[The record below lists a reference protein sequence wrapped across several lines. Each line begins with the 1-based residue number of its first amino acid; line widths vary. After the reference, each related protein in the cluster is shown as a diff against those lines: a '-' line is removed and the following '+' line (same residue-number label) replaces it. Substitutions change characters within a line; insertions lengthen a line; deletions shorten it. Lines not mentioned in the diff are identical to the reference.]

1 MARARV
7 GHPPHVRVFGVQLTV
22 DEVIATVGIVVTVLV
37 GGWAAVYATR
47 ADVATRRAMRREE
60 ERHDQEVR
68 PRLEPVGFPRPL
80 QKPFQM
86 EIANRGGAT
95 PLFAVAIQSEDL
107 IYITSGSLDEHAR
120 EPFLFQYVGQLNY
133 KTLDFS
139 TPFVVAQDRMGRWWD
154 CTLQHFLAGKLIEG
168 PLRPWL
174 DARLKERGLA
184 EMLDV
189 QLSVRLLDYRLD
201 PAVVQAS
208 LNAGRRRGL
217 VGRLR
222 HRLHRQPRT
231 MP

>member
-1 MARARV
+1 
-7 GHPPHVRVFGVQLTV
+7 VRVFGVQLTV
-22 DEVIATVGIVVTVLV
+22 DEVIALVGIAVTVLV

-47 ADVATRRAMRREE
+47 ADLATRRAMRREE

-80 QKPFQM
+80 QKSFQM

-95 PLFAVAIQSEDL
+95 PLFAFAIQSEDL

-120 EPFLFQYVGQLNY
+120 EPFLFQYVGQLSY
-133 KTLDFS
+133 KTGDFS

-189 QLSVRLLDYRLD
+189 QLSFRLLDYRLD

-208 LNAGRRRGL
+208 INAGNRQGL

-222 HRLHRQPRT
+222 QRVRWPHRT